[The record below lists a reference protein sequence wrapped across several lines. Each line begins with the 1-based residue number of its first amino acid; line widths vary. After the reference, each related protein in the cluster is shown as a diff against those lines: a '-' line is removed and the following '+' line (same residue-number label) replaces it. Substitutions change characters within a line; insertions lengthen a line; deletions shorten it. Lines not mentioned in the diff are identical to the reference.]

1 MLDNIIGTENIDVGY
16 KSVFSLYRASV
27 LFKGKRILFNL
38 LDVPL
43 SPSLILWFTSP
54 FLDCFTS

>member
-43 SPSLILWFTSP
+43 SPSLIL
-54 FLDCFTS
+54 